1 MVSWSLLIS
10 CLAYRLVV
18 VTVKDCLTDK
28 FCLDKKSSRKWR
40 FCAGNFSGS
49 GWWQWQLRAAATAV
63 TLETGV
69 PQPPISI
76 VIRLWVQ
83 RGNSFKKAATSQVSS
98 WMQFFFSLL
107 FLGEIKSLDLPWRP
121 WSQGPRTPL
130 VVKKPTLDNCGQ
142 MTQNLRHFRHWLW
155 ICNWGCCW
163 ETRWNN
169 TQGWK

>member
-18 VTVKDCLTDK
+18 ITVKDCLTDK
-28 FCLDKKSSRKWR
+28 FCLDKKKSSRKWR

-98 WMQFFFSLL
+98 WMQLFFSLL
-107 FLGEIKSLDLPWRP
+107 FLGEIKSLDLPWRNP
-121 WSQGPRTPL
+121 HLLNYLRIASWSQGPRTPT
-130 VVKKPTLDNCGQ
+130 VGCKKANIG
-142 MTQNLRHFRHWLW
+142 
-155 ICNWGCCW
+155 
-163 ETRWNN
+163 
-169 TQGWK
+169 